1 MADDDP
7 SGGDIAKEWPFEGHF
22 VVGGSGL
29 YVTTGCLA
37 RTFTSRTASYDLTI
51 GLPQADTRPDPIP
64 PEIRQRLG
72 EPAIPNWDLIPPAW
86 TYGPKDEGER
96 AEEEHISPVWG
107 GVLDDGRAAKVY
119 PETARDSAVVYR
131 CRFYTTIT
139 ASDGVEFEAAAQ
151 GFLSE
156 LDDWWTRF
164 TSWVGILT
172 SQDFVGLGGHPGGL
186 ARSYPL
192 LTWTGDV
199 SGQRAGTQWR
209 QYFPPNQG
217 IPMAKLQLSDLEAC
231 ITATGNQDPP
241 PEWLFIR
248 DARSL
253 LRAGQARRAI
263 LDAGTAAEL
272 AMTTLIDN
280 HLDDTNAD
288 AGVRKGI
295 VKGYR
300 NLGAKKS
307 LLALL
312 RPGLLSDRVQP
323 DLIDKRDTAI
333 HGRSKAGHGWEEV
346 TFDQAQ
352 TAVEIATEIVESAH
366 PLASLLPTQAT

>member
-1 MADDDP
+1 M
-7 SGGDIAKEWPFEGHF
+7 
-22 VVGGSGL
+22 
-29 YVTTGCLA
+29 
-37 RTFTSRTASYDLTI
+37 
-51 GLPQADTRPDPIP
+51 DT
-64 PEIRQRLG
+64 
-72 EPAIPNWDLIPPAW
+72 
-86 TYGPKDEGER
+86 K
-96 AEEEHISPVWG
+96 
-107 GVLDDGRAAKVY
+107 
-119 PETARDSAVVYR
+119 SAVR
-131 CRFYTTIT
+131 KTRG
-139 ASDGVEFEAAAQ
+139 SPEFEAAAQ

-156 LDDWWTRF
+156 LDDWWARF

-186 ARSYPL
+186 TRSYPL

-217 IPMAKLQLSDLEAC
+217 ISMSKLQLSDLEAC

-241 PEWLFIR
+241 PAEWLLIR

-272 AMTTLIDN
+272 AMTTLIDK

-333 HGRSKAGHGWEEV
+333 HGRSKAGHGWDKV

-366 PLASLLPTQAT
+366 PLASLLPT